1 MTPLAFGELLIAS
14 NDDLRS
20 LVTRLREQPEADTL
34 FRDAAELSLAAR
46 ETLTSSI
53 AAERPHVPA
62 SVVIARHRRRW
73 RFRAFFWG
81 IFVPLGAVGL
91 VFFGLGFFGLVTAFI
106 WRP

>member
-1 MTPLAFGELLIAS
+1 MTPLDYGQLLIAS
-14 NDDLRS
+14 NDDLRT
-20 LVTRLREQPEADTL
+20 LVTRLCEQPDADTL

-46 ETLTSSI
+46 AALASSI

-73 RFRAFFWG
+73 RFRALFWG
-81 IFVPLGAVGL
+81 VFAPLGVTGL
-91 VFFGLGFFGLVTAFI
+91 VLFGLAFFGIVTAFF